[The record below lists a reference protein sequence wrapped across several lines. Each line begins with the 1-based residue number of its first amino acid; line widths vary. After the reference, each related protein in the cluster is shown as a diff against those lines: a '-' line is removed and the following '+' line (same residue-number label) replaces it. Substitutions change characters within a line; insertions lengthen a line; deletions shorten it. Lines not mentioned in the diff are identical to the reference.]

1 MKRKFTHSLTA
12 FVLAALLLFTL
23 VGRSARTAYATTQ
36 TQSEIDELEKEKES
50 LNDKQ
55 QTAQSKIEQLKEDQ
69 ADAIEQKAALDERN
83 AYAREQLEIVKE
95 QVRLYNELI
104 ARKGVEVEEAK
115 RREEEQLERYRTRVR
130 AMEENGS
137 FDLLTLLFKA
147 ESFTEL
153 LAAVDDIN
161 QIMEADRR
169 LEEDYIAARQTHEQ
183 ALAEYEQSMR
193 ELEER
198 REELRE
204 EQEELEQMIKEAVD
218 LILNLEADIEQAQ
231 KEYEAAQRA
240 IDAANYQ
247 ISELIAQ
254 INRQNAQTTQE
265 STTSGEGSS
274 QNQGQTQDNGDQS
287 GTQDQGQDQGQNQD
301 QNQDQNQG
309 NQDQGQSQDSGGTVT
324 DGSSGSVGTGSL
336 TWPVPCSHRVTS
348 RFGLRIHPI
357 TGEEKSHTGMDID
370 GYNNEGNIIVACDSG
385 VVVKAT
391 WYGGY
396 GNCII
401 IDHGNGMQTLYGHM
415 SGFAVSE
422 GATVQKGQTIG
433 YLGATGWATGTH
445 CHLEVFVNGGRVDPA
460 SYFSGIE
467 YYNC

>member
-12 FVLAALLLFTL
+12 FILAVLLLFTL

-36 TQSEIDELEKEKES
+36 TQSEIEELEKEKES

-55 QTAQSKIEQLKEDQ
+55 QTAQSKIEQLKEEK
-69 ADAIEQKAALDERN
+69 ADAIEQKEALDERN

-95 QVRLYNELI
+95 QVRLYDELI
-104 ARKGVEVEEAK
+104 ARKGIEVEEAK
-115 RREEEQLERYRTRVR
+115 CREEEQLERYRTRVR

-147 ESFTEL
+147 ESFSEL

-161 QIMEADRR
+161 EIMEADRR
-169 LEEDYIAARQTHEQ
+169 LEEDYIAARQAHEQ
-183 ALAEYEQSMR
+183 VLAEYEQSMR

-204 EQEELEQMIKEAVD
+204 EQEELERMIKEAVD
-218 LILNLEADIEQAQ
+218 LIINLEADIEQAQ

-247 ISELIAQ
+247 IGELIAQ
-254 INRQNAQTTQE
+254 INRQNAQTTPE
-265 STTSGEGSS
+265 SSTGGEESS
-274 QNQGQTQDNGDQS
+274 QNQGQTQNDGNQS
-287 GTQDQGQDQGQNQD
+287 GTQDQGQDQGNQD
-301 QNQDQNQG
+301 QG
-309 NQDQGQSQDSGGTVT
+309 NQDQGSQDQGSQDNGGLITA
-324 DGSSGSVGTGSL
+324 GSTGVVGTGSL

-357 TGEEKSHTGMDID
+357 TGEERSHTGMDID
-370 GYNNEGNIIVACDSG
+370 GYNNEGNVIVACDSG
-385 VVVKAT
+385 VVVKAA
-391 WYGGY
+391 WYNGY
-396 GNCII
+396 GNCVI

-445 CHLEVFVNGGRVDPA
+445 CHLEVFVNGSRVDPEG
-460 SYFSGIE
+460 YFSGME
-467 YYNC
+467 FYNC